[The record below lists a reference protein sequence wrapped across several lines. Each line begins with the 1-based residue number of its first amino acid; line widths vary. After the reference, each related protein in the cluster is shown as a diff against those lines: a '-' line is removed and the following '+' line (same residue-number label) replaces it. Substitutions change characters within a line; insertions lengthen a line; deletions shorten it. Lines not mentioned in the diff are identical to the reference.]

1 MTAQTQTTS
10 QTVLI
15 VEDEEPVVRLLTRLL
30 TAQGFAVEV
39 ADDGEAALQSVGDHP
54 PSLILLDVCLPGMNG
69 FEVCRR
75 LKSSPITCLTPVVML
90 TGLQGREHRIAGID
104 AGADD
109 YLLKPF
115 DFAELRARV
124 RSLVRM
130 KRYTDQ
136 LESTESIIVSLA
148 LTVEARDAY
157 TDGHCERLA
166 RYACTLG
173 AELGF
178 GASDL
183 DTLRRGGYLHDVGKI
198 GIPDS
203 ILLKKTRLTADEYE
217 LMKRHTVIGESLC
230 GNLRSLA
237 PVRAIIRHHHE
248 RLDGSGYPDG
258 LQGQAVPVLAQVIG
272 IVDAF
277 DAMTTNRP
285 YRLALTVEDA
295 FRELRAD
302 AARGALNA
310 EIVERFIT
318 TVQRDFE
325 GAVLVDRRR
334 QRSEPEKMLSNT
346 LAGQVPHLNPRPG
359 AFDRLEKLVAE
370 SRSLDAD
377 DVAQPS
383 R

>member
-1 MTAQTQTTS
+1 M
-10 QTVLI
+10 
-15 VEDEEPVVRLLTRLL
+15 TRLL
-30 TAQGFAVEV
+30 TAQGFEVDV

-54 PSLILLDVCLPGMNG
+54 PSLILLDVGLPGMNG

-90 TGLQGREHRIAGID
+90 TGLQGREHRIAGIN

-115 DFAELRARV
+115 DFGELRARV

-130 KRYTDQ
+130 KRYTDE

-166 RYACTLG
+166 RYASCARRRAG
-173 AELGF
+173 IQRERPRHAAPRRIPARRRKDRHPRRDAAEENP
-178 GASDL
+178 ARPPTS
-183 DTLRRGGYLHDVGKI
+183 TQ
-198 GIPDS
+198 
-203 ILLKKTRLTADEYE
+203 

-258 LQGQAVPVLAQVIG
+258 LQGQAVPVLAHVIG

-302 AARGALNA
+302 AARGALSA
-310 EIVERFIT
+310 EIVEKFIA
-318 TVQRDFE
+318 TVQRDFD
-325 GAVLVDRRR
+325 GAVLVDRRVSSPS
-334 QRSEPEKMLSNT
+334 QRRCCRTPSP
-346 LAGQVPHLNPRPG
+346 
-359 AFDRLEKLVAE
+359 DRCLI
-370 SRSLDAD
+370 
-377 DVAQPS
+377 
-383 R
+383 